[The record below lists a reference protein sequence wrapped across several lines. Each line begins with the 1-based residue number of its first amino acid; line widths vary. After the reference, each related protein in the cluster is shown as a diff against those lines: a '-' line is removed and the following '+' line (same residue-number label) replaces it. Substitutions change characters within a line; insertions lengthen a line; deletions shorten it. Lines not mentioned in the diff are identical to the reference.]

1 MGGEGERAR
10 WASAGCSCTT
20 GPGPTGT
27 STSSAPTG
35 GKRVVTFS
43 DAITAVRRHLWQ
55 EWVFARTALGQ
66 AFEEIPPSLRDLL
79 LNGLAP
85 AA

>member
-1 MGGEGERAR
+1 M
-10 WASAGCSCTT
+10 
-20 GPGPTGT
+20 
-27 STSSAPTG
+27 
-35 GKRVVTFS
+35 TFS